1 MARLRTPGRTPGA
14 PMEYAPYIA
23 AIAALI
29 AYGLLYR
36 RRKVPKLIRRCN
48 CVCAVLPGGDP
59 IDDFVHFYRSEIL
72 ESVPDL
78 EGRTTVAEE
87 LEQGDESL

>member
-1 MARLRTPGRTPGA
+1 
-14 PMEYAPYIA
+14 MEYAPYIA

-59 IDDFVHFYRSEIL
+59 STISFTSTAVKFSKASRTSKAAPPWPRS
-72 ESVPDL
+72 
-78 EGRTTVAEE
+78 
-87 LEQGDESL
+87 